1 MAEHPSMLSI
11 DVHKCRL
18 ALICGDGQ
26 ISLGGPQRRHP
37 STGRVE
43 QNCWTVPSQLHG
55 VQQIGL
61 MSSCLASDCFIINV
75 QYNSQHFNLMIPDF
89 KGCAELLW
97 RSVFEEGPLLCDWGL
112 MHRQENALERSIKE
126 VPAAREVMDLASV
139 LDKTFCMG
147 DGRALLRGVAN
158 QLEVQVP
165 SLGAPGGTRQLTVTK
180 QYYFLAGFMH

>member
-1 MAEHPSMLSI
+1 MCNTI
-11 DVHKCRL
+11 VN
-18 ALICGDGQ
+18 I
-26 ISLGGPQRRHP
+26 
-37 STGRVE
+37 
-43 QNCWTVPSQLHG
+43 
-55 VQQIGL
+55 
-61 MSSCLASDCFIINV
+61 
-75 QYNSQHFNLMIPDF
+75 LMIPDF

-126 VPAAREVMDLASV
+126 VPDAREVMNLASV

-180 QYYFLAGFMH
+180 QYLFFGRFYALNQKCSIKRALSMKQLV